1 MANYNKVILVGNL
14 TRDPELRM
22 LPSQSAVVEFGLA
35 VNRKWRSADGQQ
47 REDVCFID
55 CTAFGKQ
62 AETIKQYCS
71 KGKPLLVEGRLHLDR
86 WDGKDGQKHSKHKVV
101 IENFQFLG
109 APSGAGQG
117 AATGGGNGGQYQRPA
132 PAPYQAQQPAPQA
145 GADEPP
151 PPPMEEPPPPGG
163 DDIPF

>member
-22 LPSQSAVVEFGLA
+22 LPSQTAVVEFGLA

-55 CTAFGKQ
+55 CTAFGKS
-62 AETIKQYCS
+62 AEVIKQYCS
-71 KGKPLLVEGRLHLDR
+71 KGKQLLVEGRLHLDR
-86 WDGKDGQKHSKHKVV
+86 WDGKDGAKHSKHKVIV
-101 IENFQFLG
+101 ENFQFLG
-109 APSGAGQG
+109 AP
-117 AATGGGNGGQYQRPA
+117 TGGGAGAPGAANSGQYQRPA
-132 PAPYQAQQPAPQA
+132 AAPSPYPAQQAQPQG
-145 GADEPP
+145 GADEP
-151 PPPMEEPPPPGG
+151 PPPMEEPPPGG

>member
-22 LPSQSAVVEFGLA
+22 LPSQTAVVEFGLA

-101 IENFQFLG
+101 VEGFQFLG
-109 APSGAGQG
+109 APGGAAPGAG
-117 AATGGGNGGQYQRPA
+117 GGQYQRPA
-132 PAPYQAQQPAPQA
+132 AAAAPAPYQAQGQPVAQA
-145 GADEPP
+145 GAEEP